1 MSATTVVIAVFF
13 VTAVLLSV
21 VVLSVVLGRLSTNWP
36 PRSWQPPRRIW
47 TAPVPA
53 GRVVEFVPDGQ
64 TQGFKVEIAKLNGA
78 GITVGRDPRF
88 CDLVIRD
95 WYVSSRHAR
104 IWLDPQ
110 GLHIEDLK
118 STNGSWQNDR
128 RIERTSFG
136 FGESI
141 RLGRTSFKLLALEA

>member
-1 MSATTVVIAVFF
+1 MSATTAVIAFF
-13 VTAVLLSV
+13 VVALLLSA
-21 VVLSVVLGRLSTNWP
+21 VVLSMVLGLLPTEWSP
-36 PRSWQPPRRIW
+36 QPRRIW

-53 GRVVEFVPDGQ
+53 GRVVEFIPDGQ
-64 TQGFKVEIAKLNGA
+64 KQGFKVEIAKLNGM
-78 GITVGRDPRF
+78 GLTVGRDPRA

-104 IWLDPQ
+104 IWLDAQ

-118 STNGSWQNDR
+118 STNGSWRNDR
-128 RIERTSFG
+128 RIERTTFG

-141 RLGRTSFKLLALEA
+141 RLGRTSFKLLSLED